1 VTGDV
6 DTYFNLY
13 PLIIL
18 AASLQLTWLWAY
30 MTAGL
35 SFLLFAVTLE
45 LTHFGVLH
53 SYAISP
59 RADDRSLHILLG
71 MNFLAYFA
79 VAYLARNLSAKLRQ
93 EDVEA
98 LESLQALHEN
108 IINSMSGGLITTDL
122 KGRISFLN
130 AAGEKL
136 LERRSA
142 QLVGKN
148 VDELFLDKLPQ
159 QKEQEK
165 DELRYLGPSGKEQIF
180 GLRIS
185 ELRVP
190 DRGVLGYIYSFA
202 DLTEIRRLEREVRMR
217 DRLSAVGRMAAG
229 IAHEIRNPLSSISG
243 SVKVLSRISALN

>member
-1 VTGDV
+1 
-6 DTYFNLY
+6 
-13 PLIIL
+13 
-18 AASLQLTWLWAY
+18 
-30 MTAGL
+30 M
-35 SFLLFAVTLE
+35 
-45 LTHFGVLH
+45 
-53 SYAISP
+53 
-59 RADDRSLHILLG
+59 
-71 MNFLAYFA
+71 
-79 VAYLARNLSAKLRQ
+79 
-93 EDVEA
+93 
-98 LESLQALHEN
+98 
-108 IINSMSGGLITTDL
+108 
-122 KGRISFLN
+122 
-130 AAGEKL
+130 
-136 LERRSA
+136 LERRAA

-243 SVKVLSRISALN
+243 SVKVLSRISALNEEQHMLVDIVTRESERLNRIIGDFLAYSRDKNLKMSRVDLVALLEDTRSEERRVGKECRSRWSPYH